1 MALSLNKPKL
11 DNLTNLGRHVPEEL
25 HNLLVSAFAVID
37 DRCVDELLAFAAQL
51 YELAYATRLKDRT
64 PEDNR
69 PEHELVVLRN
79 TLRIS
84 WRSGAERDSG
94 LPFDRS
100 ELRVA
105 VASALLHDLRFIPRI
120 QEEAIKEAEDRGDLA
135 QARELRDGKA
145 GQRAEHLRG
154 SAEDALN
161 LICSV
166 PGLMT
171 DAETRQCVGYI
182 GLHDLWKLG
191 WPYPAGSD
199 WLAVCCFEGDALW
212 PLDPAFGPLADLER
226 KGLWKP
232 SFDQLRAQAKSNL
245 DTQLRAFRASF
256 AATAERFQDSETVIR
271 TTEGA
276 RMLQELRAYWGISTT
291 P

>member
-11 DNLTNLGRHVPEEL
+11 DNLAKLSRRVPDDL
-25 HNLLVSAFAVID
+25 HTLLVSAFAVID
-37 DRCVDELLAFAAQL
+37 DRLVADELLAFAVKV
-51 YELAYATRLKDRT
+51 YELAYIARLKDRT
-64 PEDNR
+64 AADNR

-79 TLRIS
+79 TLRIC

-94 LPFDRS
+94 LPFDRC
-100 ELRVA
+100 ELRIA
-105 VASALLHDLRFIPRI
+105 IAIALLHDLRFIARI
-120 QEEAIKEAEDRGDLA
+120 QEEAIREAERRGELEEA
-135 QARELRDGKA
+135 ETLRIRKAR
-145 GQRAEHLRG
+145 QRAEHLHG
-154 SAEDALN
+154 SAADALK
-161 LICSV
+161 LIRSV
-166 PGLMT
+166 PGLLT
-171 DAETRQCVGYI
+171 EAETRQCVGYI

-226 KGLWKP
+226 KGLCNP
-232 SFDQLRAQAKSNL
+232 SFDQLRAQAQSNL

-276 RMLQELRAYWGISTT
+276 RMLGEMRAYWGI
-291 P
+291 

>member
-1 MALSLNKPKL
+1 MALSLNTPQL
-11 DNLTNLGRHVPEEL
+11 DNLASLKGCIADYL
-25 HNLLVSAFAVID
+25 HNLLTDAFAVID
-37 DRCVDELLAFAAQL
+37 DRQAADDLFAFAAQV
-51 YELAYATRLKDRT
+51 YDLAYTTRLKDRT

-69 PEHELVVLRN
+69 PEHEMVVLRN
-79 TLRIS
+79 TLRICS
-84 WRSGAERDSG
+84 RSGAERDSG
-94 LPFDRS
+94 LSFDRS

-105 VASALLHDLRFIPRI
+105 IAIALLHDLRFIPRV
-120 QEEAIKEAEDRGDLA
+120 QEEAIKEAEERGDLA
-135 QARELRDGKA
+135 RARELRDRKA

-154 SAEDALN
+154 GAEDALN
-161 LICSV
+161 LILSV

-226 KGLWKP
+226 KGLMKP
-232 SFDQLRAQAKSNL
+232 SFDQLRAQAQSNL

-256 AATAERFQDSETVIR
+256 AATAECFQDSETVIR

-276 RMLQELRAYWGISTT
+276 RMLEELRAYWRI
-291 P
+291 